1 MAYVNVA
8 EWSPDQVAEWLK
20 GLDETVLPYVHYFV
34 NNRVDG
40 RRLLQL
46 SPDDLPPL
54 CVTKVGHQ
62 ELILQAVELLRN
74 IHYQLDQENV
84 QYLALRLSSK
94 ARSIYCELRQTPQT
108 FVRNGAGSAEEDNGN
123 EDGEGAERRA
133 AQKRQERVSTAVIAG
148 VAEVLAAVKGLVC
161 WLNRQPFEGQERYNA
176 LKSSLVELSIRLAT
190 IAQRDMF
197 AENQATVILQL
208 CRSLAMISDKI
219 IQEYDD
225 PLIIQPA
232 SLDIATVKKKA
243 DDEWGLVL
251 QSSYQGVHQVSGV
264 IALSPA
270 YQCGKLQ
277 EGDELV
283 QIDYQTVV
291 GWSLHKVTGMMQEFP
306 VEVIL
311 TIKKRPRHTNTVNQM
326 YLKPMRLPSK
336 KRTYSPW
343 GFSLTASPA
352 RYEIPSIPSL
362 HISVSVDKVPIRRGA
377 NAEPHPKSSTPPP
390 QLATP
395 SPQPP
400 SSVSDGQST
409 TSERESDRSE
419 SEDSEDDDAFLSDGE
434 LPGSSVALSARLY
447 HPKPRAPVQR
457 RATIPGATTRHTLSI
472 NQLLQD
478 MRWNR
483 EGRGGHPEGSDP
495 DLLRGPPS
503 SERRQARPHTCIGT
517 EDKAGLGKDTRRKP
531 LLRAGVE
538 KVQEEDGEV
547 DAGGEGEED
556 KVGGECGGEK
566 KVVNIIPL
574 PPRKPTNHTSSS
586 SSHRSPQAEN
596 KTSGSNFLSP
606 PSHLPPLSPNKGGGA
621 NQEAVGPEGGVS
633 RQRRVSEDR
642 PKLDKSHSTP
652 AYDMEEEQAATPSSA
667 PPSAPADRTRSVKSP
682 PSSGKPNSSP
692 QPSLSNTKSNSTGPQ
707 NSSGPQHNSPSTQKT
722 PDTTKQS
729 PGITKQSPG
738 SKHNPASTRQSPTSV
753 KQSALIVK
761 QVNITTTAVNTG
773 GPHISAAATKAAIAP
788 TGRLL
793 TSKPRSIIHQAS
805 LPASS
810 SPASPPAVSAHRSPG
825 NIISSATT
833 TIGDR
838 AGRGQQF
845 QTAVTFPVAAA
856 DGRSIGGGREEEGG
870 EGSGR
875 GGDGRGSEGSSS
887 SGVVLRETR
896 SSSPSVWRR
905 GILLSDRGSRR
916 ISCRELGQGD
926 HQGWLHRRRD
936 NKGFL
941 LPHRWERRWFILK
954 KNYLYGYRDREAV
967 RADSLIYLP
976 GFDVSPATDVKAK
989 KFAFKIYHS
998 SGATFYFACDT
1009 SEERSR
1015 WMSQMGLSAIT
1026 HQRHHNTSSTAPTT
1040 AHQHHIGSSTQHHN
1054 STTTTITTS
1063 TTTSTTTTTTP
1074 TQQQQQ
1080 GEEVYY
1086 SETDDELDDRPSP
1099 SSRSPQSSQSR
1110 TIPGKE
1116 GVASLWPGAL
1126 ASHGSRGAGR
1136 GSPLAMLGGTRGPG
1150 LRFLQP
1156 SRDTMNQPVP
1166 TASFRSYRRVG
1177 ESSSRSTSTGDLR
1190 KELGTGPGEGVPGQR
1205 VTRKNSLRDRLR
1217 QLPTPFTLE
1226 RKRQAGSRGSDLKQT
1241 KKSPNQQDHQ
1251 KHQTRPRQEIP
1262 NLQQQHSHL
1271 EENIVTVPFGG
1282 TQLDSP
1288 GPTSPGPDSG
1298 FWMGEDAGGASRSR
1312 PHYMLPT
1319 WASSQHSP
1327 ARPTSIDLDTR
1338 CSPSRMGSTKG
1349 SGTPPTSGRS
1359 SPSKFEV
1366 SGRRGSVGGESPL
1379 RSGSPR
1385 QGSLD
1390 CLAWSHPR
1398 ALSPP
1403 ISPLHTPTRSSHGSA
1418 SSLLASEEYRE
1429 GSPEKLWISSLRT
1442 DPTRPRPGLRSSPEK
1457 RDSRSRSGSGEVQ
1470 LQERLKRAALYHP
1483 PLLRPRADIKAAF
1496 EMHLDPSNG
1505 VVVAASTSQDIQSN
1519 PPQTGSWEVSS
1530 TSSVVKRVDISS
1542 AAPRP
1547 EVPPRTKFLSPSERT
1562 LPNSSSS
1569 SSISPNSSAGLS
1581 GSSLSPSPSPS
1592 TMSMASSRSA
1602 SSQSTYSGGQPSSR
1616 RLPNLTIRTSTDET
1630 EAIRTPLK
1638 PAMGVSMIGKQRRT
1652 PSVMSPRDV
1661 FFSSPPA
1668 SPTVPFSPTL
1678 PTSPPIPSAGLSIA
1692 SPSPLTL
1699 PSDTPPSVKLRS
1711 QKQILPH
1718 YPGME
1723 YPPVFEPGSYSLCS
1737 SPADQPQSCSQVGS
1751 QPEGGYQ
1758 DQGEVS
1764 STHSNVETHVVFS
1777 VAQAAAA
1784 PQPHVH
1790 VTHTKLPVSSGE
1802 GVGIHN
1808 PGERGQPGHQSIPS
1822 REYKTQRNIEVGG
1835 NSGNHALHIIVAA
1848 HHNPSMMSVT
1858 SPSSS
1863 SSQNI
1868 YVSSPESYSRH
1879 STTAIH
1885 HHNTTVSAGHLNTSI
1900 ALQQQNTSSSLNNL
1914 SHRQQN
1920 LYVVS
1925 PARST
1930 SYQNTYVTS
1939 PTPSSA
1945 PHIAL
1950 TSRVVGRLTPEVTNG
1965 SAEPQ
1970 HSSTSSSEGQSFQGE
1985 QPRRPSKSSIPPR
1998 LLLPAPPD
2006 TPPSDLEDEVI
2017 TISTQTELPT

>member
-94 ARSIYCELRQTPQT
+94 ARSIYCELRQTPPQT

-123 EDGEGAERRA
+123 ENGEGAERRE

-270 YQCGKLQ
+270 YQCGKLL

-434 LPGSSVALSARLY
+434 LPGSSAALSARLY

-556 KVGGECGGEK
+556 KGGGECGEEK

-606 PSHLPPLSPNKGGGA
+606 PSHLPPLSPDKGGGA
-621 NQEAVGPEGGVS
+621 NQEAMGPEGGVS

-667 PPSAPADRTRSVKSP
+667 PPSAPADRARSVKSP

-692 QPSLSNTKSNSTGPQ
+692 QPSLSNTKSNSTGLQ

-722 PDTTKQS
+722 PDSTKQS

-773 GPHISAAATKAAIAP
+773 GAHISAAATKAAI
-788 TGRLL
+788 
-793 TSKPRSIIHQAS
+793 
-805 LPASS
+805 
-810 SPASPPAVSAHRSPG
+810 
-825 NIISSATT
+825 
-833 TIGDR
+833 
-838 AGRGQQF
+838 
-845 QTAVTFPVAAA
+845 
-856 DGRSIGGGREEEGG
+856 
-870 EGSGR
+870 
-875 GGDGRGSEGSSS
+875 
-887 SGVVLRETR
+887 
-896 SSSPSVWRR
+896 
-905 GILLSDRGSRR
+905 GSRR

-1040 AHQHHIGSSTQHHN
+1040 AHQHHISSSTQHHN
-1054 STTTTITTS
+1054 SATTTITTS
-1063 TTTSTTTTTTP
+1063 TTTSTTTTTTTP

-1099 SSRSPQSSQSR
+1099 SPRSPQSSQSR

-1116 GVASLWPGAL
+1116 GVASFWPGAL
-1126 ASHGSRGAGR
+1126 ASHGSRGAGSGGGPGR

-1190 KELGTGPGEGVPGQR
+1190 KELVTGPGEGGPGQR

-1217 QLPTPFTLE
+1217 QLPAPFTLE
-1226 RKRQAGSRGSDLKQT
+1226 RKRQTGSRGSDLKQT
-1241 KKSPNQQDHQ
+1241 KKSPNQQDHL

-1262 NLQQQHSHL
+1262 NLQQQHSYF
-1271 EENIVTVPFGG
+1271 EENTVTVPFGG

-1298 FWMGEDAGGASRSR
+1298 FWMGEESGGASRSR

-1338 CSPSRMGSTKG
+1338 CSPSRVGSTKG

-1385 QGSLD
+1385 RGSLD

-1442 DPTRPRPGLRSSPEK
+1442 DATRPRPGLRSSPEK

-1530 TSSVVKRVDISS
+1530 TSSVVRRVDISS

-1569 SSISPNSSAGLS
+1569 SSLSPNSSAGLS

-1616 RLPNLTIRTSTDET
+1616 RLPNLTIRTSTDEA

-1678 PTSPPIPSAGLSIA
+1678 PTSPPISSAGVSIA

-1711 QKQILPH
+1711 QKILPH

-1737 SPADQPQSCSQVGS
+1737 SPADQPQVGS
-1751 QPEGGYQ
+1751 QQEGGYQ

-1764 STHSNVETHVVFS
+1764 SGHSNVETHVVFS

-1808 PGERGQPGHQSIPS
+1808 PGERGQPVHHSIPS